1 MLMFI
6 FKKFIETII
15 LIFILI
21 SIVFIISHILPGDP
35 VSLMSNS
42 EVSNITIKNIR
53 TELGLD
59 QNLIKQFICFLKNI
73 IHGNLGYS
81 FISKKPV
88 LEEIS
93 KKFLNTFFLTIISIL
108 IGSITGI
115 LLGIFS
121 CIKNNSYIDNII
133 NIFTIAGISFPSFT
147 IGLLLIEFFSIKN
160 NFILIY
166 SNSYCAY
173 ILPSITLSITIMS
186 IISRI
191 TKVSLMNIIQE
202 NYIYSA
208 RANGISEWTIFTKY
222 ALRNAMIPI
231 ITMIGLQFGFLLSG
245 SITIEIIFNL
255 PGMGKLLLDAI
266 EMRDYPII
274 QASIMLFSIEFII
287 INLILD
293 FIYKLINPKLNNKFI
308 I

>member
-1 MLMFI
+1 MFI

>member
-1 MLMFI
+1 MLIFI
-6 FKKFIETII
+6 LKKFIETII
-15 LIFILI
+15 LIFIII

-35 VSLMSNS
+35 VSLMSNT

-53 TELGLD
+53 NELGLD
-59 QNLIKQFICFLKNI
+59 QSLIKQFICFLKNI

-81 FISKKPV
+81 FVSKKPV

-93 KKFLNTFFLTIISIL
+93 QKFLNTFFLTIVSIM
-108 IGSITGI
+108 IGSIIGIFLGI
-115 LLGIFS
+115 LS

-133 NIFTIAGISFPSFT
+133 NMFSIAGISLPSFI
-147 IGLLLIEFFSIKN
+147 IGLLLIEFFSIKH
-160 NFILIY
+160 NFISIY
-166 SNSYCAY
+166 NNNYCAY
-173 ILPSITLSITIMS
+173 ILPSITLSIIVIS
-186 IISRI
+186 IIIRI
-191 TKVSLMNIIQE
+191 TKISLMNIIQE

-231 ITMIGLQFGFLLSG
+231 ITMIGLQFGFLLNG

-255 PGMGKLLLDAI
+255 PGMGKLLLDAV

-274 QASIMLFSIEFII
+274 QASIILFTIEFVI

-293 FIYKLINPKLNNKFI
+293 FIYKLINPKLNNRFI